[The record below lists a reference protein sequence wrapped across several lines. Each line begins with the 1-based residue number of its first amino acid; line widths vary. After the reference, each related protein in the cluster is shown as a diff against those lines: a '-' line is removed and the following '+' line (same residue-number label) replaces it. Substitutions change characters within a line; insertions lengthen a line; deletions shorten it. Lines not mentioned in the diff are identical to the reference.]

1 MGGLTRVLVVGPLE
15 GYVDGFRAD
24 LAALGYSPRTS
35 EAQLYLLQHLSG
47 WLAVRGLAVG
57 DLTPEVVEEFLI
69 ARRGRYSN
77 LRSVRALAPLLRY
90 LRGRGAVPAAPV
102 VPPVGAAAV
111 LAERFAAYLS
121 TQRGLA
127 PDTVRSYT
135 CQVRPFLDRYAS
147 VEGGWGSL
155 TARQVTDFVTD
166 RAAAQRPR
174 SVAVGANALRTLLR
188 WLWGE
193 QILQAS
199 LVDVVGSVAA
209 STGASVPRALSRD
222 QVRDLFAALPATGPV
237 RLRDEAML
245 ALMHRLGLRAG
256 EVASLRLDDIDW
268 RTGVLL
274 VRGKGGRLEQLPVPV
289 DVGKLLAGYL
299 RRGRPQHTAHRQ
311 VFLAVD
317 APHDALA
324 GSAMTSVA
332 SRALS
337 RAGIAGPGAA
347 HRLRHTTACRVVA
360 QGGGLAE
367 AGQLLRQASPAATA
381 IYAKAD
387 LRMLAVLARPWPAEV
402 TL

>member
-1 MGGLTRVLVVGPLE
+1 MGGLTRVLVVGLLE
-15 GYVDGFRAD
+15 GYVEGFRAD
-24 LAALGYSPRTS
+24 LAALGYSLRTS

-77 LRSVRALAPLLRY
+77 LGSVRALAPLLRF

-127 PDTVRSYT
+127 PGTVCSYT
-135 CQVRPFLDRYAS
+135 CQVRPFLDRYVS
-147 VEGGWGSL
+147 VEGRWGSL

-188 WLWGE
+188 WLRTE
-193 QILQAS
+193 QLLQAS
-199 LVDVVGSVAA
+199 LVDAVGSVAA
-209 STGASVPRALSRD
+209 ATGTSVPRALSSD
-222 QVRDLFAALPATGPV
+222 QVRDLFAALPATGLV

-245 ALMHRLGLRAG
+245 ALMHRLGLRAA

-274 VRGKGGRLEQLPVPV
+274 VRGKG
-289 DVGKLLAGYL
+289 AGL
-299 RRGRPQHTAHRQ
+299 SNSRCPSTW
-311 VFLAVD
+311 
-317 APHDALA
+317 
-324 GSAMTSVA
+324 GSS
-332 SRALS
+332 
-337 RAGIAGPGAA
+337 
-347 HRLRHTTACRVVA
+347 
-360 QGGGLAE
+360 
-367 AGQLLRQASPAATA
+367 
-381 IYAKAD
+381 
-387 LRMLAVLARPWPAEV
+387 WPATCGGV
-402 TL
+402 VRDTQRTGRCSCRWTPPTMPLRAVQ